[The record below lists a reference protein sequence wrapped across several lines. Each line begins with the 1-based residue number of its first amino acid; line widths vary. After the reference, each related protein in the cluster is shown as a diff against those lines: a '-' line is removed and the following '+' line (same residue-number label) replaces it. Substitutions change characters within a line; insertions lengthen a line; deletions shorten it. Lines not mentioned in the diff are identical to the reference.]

1 MLLMKWWEDS
11 DEADLVLVEAA
22 KMKCAQIVT
31 ATYAQTNLTFL
42 SRKRSSIMVYV
53 VIHIISYIHKLMYM
67 NGGSWFL
74 VY

>member
-1 MLLMKWWEDS
+1 MLLMKLWEDS

-42 SRKRSSIMVYV
+42 SRK
-53 VIHIISYIHKLMYM
+53 
-67 NGGSWFL
+67 
-74 VY
+74 